1 MKEFNPPLKR
11 IIAVIYGLDDASWE
25 EIYDASKEFIW
36 NSTPDEQNDVATLA
50 MRLMWHIDNIVGIL
64 RNPTAGGMLLVNNLH
79 AMKDIVADYIYRG
92 RAKDIGLTTEM
103 LAQADIPLRRT
114 ELI

>member
-1 MKEFNPPLKR
+1 MKEFNPPLMK
-11 IIAVIYGLDDASWE
+11 IIATIYGRNDASWE
-25 EIYDASKEFIW
+25 ELYDASKEFIW
-36 NSTPDEQNDVATLA
+36 KSTPDEKNDVAILA

-64 RNPTAGGMLLVNNLH
+64 RNPDGGGMLLINNLH

-92 RAKDIGLTTEM
+92 KARDIGLTTEM
-103 LAQADIPLRRT
+103 LSQADIPLRRT